1 MEWKIR
7 PIGLIHSPYVKKEE
21 TPIQSAFSEGRGEV
35 EVFPEYEAGLKDIDG
50 FSHLI
55 LLYYFHQAEGYS
67 LSVKPFLDDTRR
79 GLFATRYPAR
89 PNPIGLSVVRLLE
102 RRGNVLQIA
111 GVDVLDGTPLL
122 DIKPY
127 VPQFDEREEVT
138 IGWLK
143 DKVRPRKPKEP
154 V

>member
-7 PIGLIHSPYVKKEE
+7 PIGFIRSPYTNAEE

-35 EVFPEYEAGLKDIDG
+35 EVFPKYEAGLKDIDG

-55 LLYYFHQAEGYS
+55 LLYYFHQAKGYS
-67 LSVKPFLDDTRR
+67 LSVKPFLDDTPK
-79 GLFATRYPAR
+79 GLFATRHPAR

-111 GVDVLDGTPLL
+111 EVDLLDGTPLL

-127 VPQFDEREEVT
+127 IPQFDERKGAT
-138 IGWLK
+138 AGWLEGR
-143 DKVRPRKPKEP
+143 V
-154 V
+154 

>member
-1 MEWKIR
+1 MEWKIK
-7 PIGLIHSPYVKKEE
+7 PIGLIRSPYSDGEE
-21 TPIQSAFSEGRGEV
+21 MPIQSAFSERRGEI

-55 LLYYFHQAEGYS
+55 LLYYFHRVKGYS
-67 LSVKPFLDDTRR
+67 LSVEPFLDDTPR

-102 RRGNVLQIA
+102 RRGNILQI
-111 GVDVLDGTPLL
+111 GEVDVLDGTPLL

-127 VPQFDEREEVT
+127 VPQFDERKGATV
-138 IGWLK
+138 GWLK
-143 DKVRPRKPKEP
+143 DRV
-154 V
+154 

>member
-7 PIGLIHSPYVKKEE
+7 PIGFIRSPYTNEEE

-55 LLYYFHQAEGYS
+55 LLYYFHQAKGYS
-67 LSVKPFLDDTRR
+67 LSVKPFLDDRPK
-79 GLFATRYPAR
+79 GLFATRHPAR

-111 GVDVLDGTPLL
+111 EVDLLDGTPLL

-127 VPQFDEREEVT
+127 VPQFDERKGAT
-138 IGWLK
+138 AGWLEGR
-143 DKVRPRKPKEP
+143 V
-154 V
+154 

>member
-7 PIGLIHSPYVKKEE
+7 PIGLIRSPYSDGEE
-21 TPIQSAFSEGRGEV
+21 TPIQSAFSGGRGEI

-55 LLYYFHQAEGYS
+55 LLYYFHRVEGYS
-67 LSVKPFLDDTRR
+67 LSVKPFLDDTPR

-111 GVDVLDGTPLL
+111 EVDVLNGTPLL

-127 VPQFDEREEVT
+127 VPQFDERKGATV
-138 IGWLK
+138 GWLK
-143 DKVRPRKPKEP
+143 DRL
-154 V
+154 

>member
-1 MEWKIR
+1 MRNMEWKIR
-7 PIGLIHSPYVKKEE
+7 PIGLIRSPYTDEEE
-21 TPIQSAFSEGRGEV
+21 TPIQSAFSEGRGEI

-55 LLYYFHQAEGYS
+55 LLYYFHQVKGYS
-67 LSVKPFLDDTRR
+67 LSVKPFLDDTPR

-102 RRGNVLQIA
+102 RRGNVLQI
-111 GVDVLDGTPLL
+111 GEVDVLDGTPLL

-127 VPQFDEREEVT
+127 VPHFDERKGATV
-138 IGWLK
+138 GWLQ
-143 DKVRPRKPKEP
+143 DRL
-154 V
+154 

>member
-1 MEWKIR
+1 MEWKIK
-7 PIGLIHSPYVKKEE
+7 PIGLIRSPYSDGKE
-21 TPIQSAFSEGRGEV
+21 TPIQGAFSEGRGEI

-55 LLYYFHQAEGYS
+55 LLYYFHRVEGYS
-67 LSVKPFLDDTRR
+67 LSVKPFLDDTPK

-102 RRGNVLQIA
+102 RSGNVLQIA
-111 GVDVLDGTPLL
+111 EVDVLDGTPLL

-127 VPQFDEREEVT
+127 VPQFDERKGAT
-138 IGWLK
+138 IGWLE
-143 DKVRPRKPKEP
+143 DRL
-154 V
+154 